1 MSLFRRRRI
10 HEKIVAPAAHAAM
23 AAAVKVP
30 VPPIYKYRIN
40 EELANRIALKAY
52 GAGSDGKPNI
62 PRMPL
67 SG

>member
-1 MSLFRRRRI
+1 MSLFRRHRI
-10 HEKIVAPAAHAAM
+10 HEKIVAPAARAAL
-23 AAAVKVP
+23 AAADQVP

-40 EELANRIALKAY
+40 EELATKIALKAY

>member
-1 MSLFRRRRI
+1 MSLFRR
-10 HEKIVAPAAHAAM
+10 H
-23 AAAVKVP
+23 
-30 VPPIYKYRIN
+30 RIN
-40 EELANRIALKAY
+40 EELSTRIALKAY